1 VTRKVTSV
9 SPDAAAGKNRAA
21 HVKLVGMTEAEAAGF
36 LETVLPPYI
45 AERAAADHVSSD
57 EAERVARAL
66 HAQLLPGGKAGPGH
80 TIAWIVAEDQP
91 VGGLWFY
98 LDTSNREAYVYNIT
112 VFPQHRRRGFARG
125 ALTLVEQ
132 AARDAGC
139 RTLALNVFAPNKG
152 AIALYRK
159 LGFSAVSMHMN
170 KAL

>member
-1 VTRKVTSV
+1 MAASGNASAGKD
-9 SPDAAAGKNRAA
+9 PAAG
-21 HVKLVGMTEAEAAGF
+21 VKLVAMTEAETAGF

-45 AERAAADHVSSD
+45 AERAAADHVPP
-57 EAERVARAL
+57 EVAERAARAQ
-66 HAQLLPGGKAGPGH
+66 HAQLLPGGKPGPGH
-80 TIAWIVAEDQP
+80 TIAWIVAADQP
-91 VGGLWFY
+91 VGGIWFY
-98 LDTSNREAYVYNIT
+98 LDIANREAYVYNIT

-125 ALTLVEQ
+125 ALTLLEQ